1 MTLILSWH
9 EFYRRYKNKDPLLV
23 NRNKI
28 INKIIIND
36 NYLNAEINEETSI
49 LIPANEMKTVRK
61 RRYGLF

>member
-1 MTLILSWH
+1 MTLILTQH

-36 NYLNAEINEETSI
+36 NYLNVELNKETSI
-49 LIPANEMKTVRK
+49 LIPTNEIKIVRK